1 MRVCVCA
8 RDHQKVSPTGSSPCR
23 QSCSSLFH
31 ARSACYPVTLQHPS
45 SGFALNHSLHK
56 QTQNGKYCGR
66 LTTFTVHVCNAFI
79 TKSSQF
85 IFIFSHAPALSTL
98 LTLSACCRLCLCRC
112 LYRLK
117 RDFLLR
123 PIPFSLGKSTGSL
136 GGVPC
141 PLLVETASTE
151 DTLLEDGALLVAACE
166 RGNNRGLSAQIRF
179 DYLKLMQSTATRYN
193 KSLHEAL

>member
-1 MRVCVCA
+1 MCA

-85 IFIFSHAPALSTL
+85 IFRHSHTLVLSRTCAVHAADAVRML
-98 LTLSACCRLCLCRC
+98 QTVLVQVSVQTEARLPVASDPLQLGQVHRITRRGPLSVARG
-112 LYRLK
+112 
-117 RDFLLR
+117 DG
-123 PIPFSLGKSTGSL
+123 IDGGHAL
-136 GGVPC
+136 GGWSV
-141 PLLVETASTE
+141 V
-151 DTLLEDGALLVAACE
+151 G
-166 RGNNRGLSAQIRF
+166 GGL
-179 DYLKLMQSTATRYN
+179 
-193 KSLHEAL
+193 